1 MLLRVSAV
9 GHSSYVNVDI
19 YIYIYIVCIF
29 SYCVILSNMNENVIN
44 KVQISSPELGDSG
57 FPAPVQRFPF
67 TANAAAPNAYL
78 FRDPAAVFSASELK

>member
-1 MLLRVSAV
+1 
-9 GHSSYVNVDI
+9 
-19 YIYIYIVCIF
+19 
-29 SYCVILSNMNENVIN
+29 MNENVIN